1 VLTAV
6 LVLQA
11 FILLLIIVLSIVGWR
26 KLTEDRRKLTEQL
39 TEDQQKL
46 TEQLTETSQKLTENQ
61 QQLAE
66 AAQKLTEDQQQVT
79 EQLTED
85 QQKLT
90 EQLTETSQK
99 LTQVLS
105 IQLYDKGKLTEDQQ
119 QLTEKLTEVSQQ
131 LTEQFTEKRVSVSY
145 EPIIR
150 HEDRL
155 FRNKVVA
162 SYRMQLHYDGLPIG
176 DPTGKIVYSENKVDK
191 EAVQNALTGALHT
204 LQIAIEASGTP
215 FRVLNTVDD
224 VVKNLSKK

>member
-1 VLTAV
+1 MLTAV

-11 FILLLIIVLSIVGWR
+11 FILLLIIALSIVGWR
-26 KLTEDRRKLTEQL
+26 KLTEDRQKLTEQLTEDRQKLTEQLTEDWRHLTEYRQKLTEQLTENQQKLIEKLTQTSQKLTDAGREL

-46 TEQLTETSQKLTENQ
+46 TEQLN
-61 QQLAE
+61 
-66 AAQKLTEDQQQVT
+66 
-79 EQLTED
+79 
-85 QQKLT
+85 
-90 EQLTETSQK
+90 
-99 LTQVLS
+99 
-105 IQLYDKGKLTEDQQ
+105 
-119 QLTEKLTEVSQQ
+119 
-131 LTEQFTEKRVSVSY
+131 EKRVSVSY

-176 DPTGKIVYSENKVDK
+176 DPTEKIVYSENKVDK
-191 EAVQNALTGALHT
+191 EAVQNALTGALQT

-224 VVKNLSKK
+224 VIKNLSKK